1 MKNKIIFAFVFFL
14 VLYSAVLFK
23 AFYIQVLNREK
34 LISYSKSQALRVVKS
49 YPRRGSI
56 FDRNG
61 NPLAIN
67 VKKYNIFSIPKDNK
81 ELKDEVALFVK
92 TVKGYNFSDLYQKL
106 KERQKY
112 TWIARQ
118 VELDEE
124 QVQELKNLKQIYIES
139 EFSRIYPN
147 NELLGQVLGFVG
159 VDNDG
164 LSGIE
169 YQFNTE
175 LKGQA
180 QINKYYRDAK
190 GRPIKFKS
198 ADIEGSSDDLYLSID
213 KEIQAVLESV
223 LKEGVELHNA
233 SRAGAAVMDA
243 YTGEIWAIA
252 NYPTYDPNDYKKY
265 PLKNRK
271 LSFVTDPF
279 EPGSIF
285 KTITIAAALENN
297 IVRSDTNYY
306 CEKGKYRVENHYI
319 SESDSNHVY
328 EWLSVDDI
336 LKYSSNIGTTKIAF
350 DLGYPLL
357 KKFMDKINIGEKTG
371 IEISGESRGIQT
383 EGEVSPLKLSNVSF
397 GQGIATTGIQMLAA
411 YSMFANGGHYVTPT
425 LVKRANNE
433 SKAKRIISK
442 ENALEITEMLIK
454 AVENGTGSNAK
465 VPHFVI
471 AGKTSTAQKADES
484 GKYNGYISGF
494 IGYPVNVD
502 KRFIVYTYVED
513 PKINGYYGNQVA
525 APLFQKI
532 VKNILYKRKEY
543 NQLALLDQKKNLK
556 KFDTINTRQA
566 AKVIV
571 KKGIM
576 PYIIGLDKI
585 TASKLLDKAE
595 LEYTYTGFGIVKE
608 QYPEAGTVLRPGQI
622 VTIKFNPPSYD

>member
-1 MKNKIIFAFVFFL
+1 MKNKIITAFVCFII
-14 VLYSAVLFK
+14 LYSSVLVK
-23 AFYIQVLNREK
+23 AFYIQVVNREK

-67 VKKYNIFSIPKDNK
+67 VKKYNIFSIPKDNDELHK
-81 ELKDEVALFVK
+81 EVK
-92 TVKGYNFSDLYQKL
+92 QLVNTVNGLSFTELYKKL
-106 KERQKY
+106 KTRQRY

-118 VELDEE
+118 VELTDS
-124 QVQELKNLKQIYIES
+124 QVVELKNLKQIFVES
-139 EFSRIYPN
+139 QLSRIYPN
-147 NELLGQVLGFVG
+147 HELLGQVLGFVG

-164 LSGIE
+164 LSGVE

-180 QINKYYRDAK
+180 QINKYYKDAK

-213 KEIQAVLESV
+213 KEIQGVLESS
-223 LKEGVELHNA
+223 LKEAVELHEA
-233 SRAGAAVMDA
+233 KRAGAAVMDA
-243 YTGEIWAIA
+243 HTGEIWAMA
-252 NYPTYDPNDYKKY
+252 NYPTYDPNEYKNY
-265 PLKNRK
+265 PEKNRK
-271 LSFVTDPF
+271 LAFVTDPF

-297 IVRSDTNYY
+297 IVKSDTNYY

-328 EWLSVDDI
+328 EWLSVEDI

-357 KKFMDKINIGEKTG
+357 KKFMDKLNIGSKTG
-371 IEISGESRGIQT
+371 IEVSGESRGIFSD
-383 EGEVSPLKLSNVSF
+383 EKVGPLKLSNMSF

-411 YSMFANGGHYVTPT
+411 YSMFANGGYYVNPT
-425 LVKRANNE
+425 LVKGGNKKTE
-433 SKAKRIISK
+433 FKRIISK
-442 ENALEITEMLIK
+442 ENSIEITQMLVK
-454 AVENGTGSNAK
+454 AVDEGTGSNAK
-465 VPHFVI
+465 VPHFII
-471 AGKTSTAQKADES
+471 AGKTSTAQKADTS

-494 IGYPVNVD
+494 IGYPVNVN
-502 KRFIVYTYVED
+502 KRFIVLSYVDE
-513 PKINGYYGNQVA
+513 PKVNGYYGNQVA
-525 APLFQKI
+525 APIFQKI

-543 NQLALLDQKKNLK
+543 NQLALIDQKKSNK
-556 KFDTINTRQA
+556 KLDTINIRQA
-566 AKVIV
+566 SKVVV

-576 PYIIGLDKI
+576 PYIIGLDKV
-585 TASKLLDKAE
+585 TAAKHLDNAGI
-595 LEYTYTGFGIVKE
+595 EYSFSGFGIVDD
-608 QYPEAGTVLRPGQI
+608 QRPMAGSKVLNGQ
-622 VTIKFNPPSYD
+622 VATIKFRPPNYE